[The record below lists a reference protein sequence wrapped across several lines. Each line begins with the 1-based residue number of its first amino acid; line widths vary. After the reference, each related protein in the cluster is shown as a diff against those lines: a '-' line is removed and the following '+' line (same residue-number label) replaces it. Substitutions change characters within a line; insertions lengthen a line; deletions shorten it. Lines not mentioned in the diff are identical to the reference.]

1 MSMESA
7 VAFYERLKKDTELQK
22 KLKELGSKEKI
33 KPYVENDL
41 GYDFTKEEM
50 RRVLL
55 ERNPEMTDE
64 DLEAAVGGAG
74 YTQFD
79 GFIYISAAYV

>member
-7 VAFYERLKKDTELQK
+7 AAFYERVKKDVELQE
-22 KLKELGSKEKI
+22 KLKELGSKEKVQS
-33 KPYVENDL
+33 YVKNDL

-50 RRVLL
+50 QSVLF
-55 ERNPEMTDE
+55 EQNPKMTDE

-74 YTQFD
+74 CTPFD
-79 GFIYISAAYV
+79 GIFIAAVYA

>member
-7 VAFYERLKKDTELQK
+7 VAFYELVKKDVELQK

-33 KPYVENDL
+33 QSYVKNDL

-50 RRVLL
+50 QSVLL
-55 ERNPEMTDE
+55 EQNPEMTDE
-64 DLEAAVGGAG
+64 DLEAAVGGVG
-74 YTQFD
+74 CTPFD

>member
-7 VAFYERLKKDTELQK
+7 AAFYERVKKDVELQE
-22 KLKELGSKEKI
+22 KLKELGSKEKVQS
-33 KPYVENDL
+33 YVKNDL

-50 RRVLL
+50 QSVLL
-55 ERNPEMTDE
+55 EQNPEMTDE

-74 YTQFD
+74 CTPFD
-79 GFIYISAAYV
+79 GIFIAAVYA

>member
-7 VAFYERLKKDTELQK
+7 AAFYERVKKDGELQE
-22 KLKELGSKEKI
+22 KLKELGSKEKVQS
-33 KPYVENDL
+33 YVKNDL

-50 RRVLL
+50 QSVLF
-55 ERNPEMTDE
+55 EQNPKMTDE

-74 YTQFD
+74 CTPFD
-79 GFIYISAAYV
+79 GIFIAAVYA